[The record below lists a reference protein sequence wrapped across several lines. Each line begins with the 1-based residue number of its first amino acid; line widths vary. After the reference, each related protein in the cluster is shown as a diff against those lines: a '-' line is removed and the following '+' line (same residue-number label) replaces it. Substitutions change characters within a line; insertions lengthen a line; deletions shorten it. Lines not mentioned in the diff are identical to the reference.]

1 MILSKCDI
9 SNKIRIFT
17 KIKIQY
23 IILLKNSLN
32 PHTRKMIKKILAVAS
47 VVTIA
52 IVYSA
57 VVTSIM
63 MSCKKDKV
71 EFDLPNVL
79 ETNKQKPKYDLS
91 HIVETNK
98 PKVEM
103 IMSDVKSGNNVIGL
117 FKVQLDDSTTI
128 LFYRGYDC
136 CTMIQLK

>member
-1 MILSKCDI
+1 MT
-9 SNKIRIFT
+9 RI
-17 KIKIQY
+17 I
-23 IILLKNSLN
+23 
-32 PHTRKMIKKILAVAS
+32 AVLI
-47 VVTIA
+47 VTICLS
-52 IVYSA
+52 VSF
-57 VVTSIM
+57 

-79 ETNKQKPKYDLS
+79 ETNKPKPKYDLS

>member
-1 MILSKCDI
+1 
-9 SNKIRIFT
+9 
-17 KIKIQY
+17 
-23 IILLKNSLN
+23 
-32 PHTRKMIKKILAVAS
+32 MIKKILAVAS

-71 EFDLPNVL
+71 EFDLSNVL
-79 ETNKQKPKYDLS
+79 ETNKPKPKYDLS